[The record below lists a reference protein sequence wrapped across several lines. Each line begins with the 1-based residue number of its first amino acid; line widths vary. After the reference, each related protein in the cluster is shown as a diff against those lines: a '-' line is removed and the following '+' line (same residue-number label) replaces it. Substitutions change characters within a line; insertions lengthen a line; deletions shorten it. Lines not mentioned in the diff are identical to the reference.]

1 MKAFRGWIVGM
12 FAEEEMVV
20 RILSS
25 QRMELDFVA
34 RQVDV
39 GANQAV
45 APQGAQ
51 SVRVSEHRGRTGVAG
66 HAHEDHG
73 SFQGLLQVGSP
84 VLREGSSRRGR
95 PQCEPRVGRGELG

>member
-1 MKAFRGWIVGM
+1 M
-12 FAEEEMVV
+12 

-25 QRMELDFVA
+25 QRMELDLMA
-34 RQVDV
+34 CQVDI
-39 GANQAV
+39 GADEAV

-51 SVRVSEHRGRTGVAG
+51 WERLPQHRRRTGCAG

-84 VLREGSSRRGR
+84 VLREGSPCG
-95 PQCEPRVGRGELG
+95 CVLDAHRVSGVMGWDELA